1 MTDVQTAPKSGEKA
15 VAVRRTDPLASLRED
30 MDNLMQRVWRGAP
43 IAGLEWPRIGANGWA
58 APAMDF
64 SESDSAYTFTAELPG
79 MDKDDIDVSVQ
90 DGMLV
95 VSGEKRSELDET
107 RDNIRHSE
115 RRYGQFQRAF
125 SLPADAADS
134 KVDAKYNN
142 GVLEITVPRSPGLAK
157 ATKVQIR

>member
-15 VAVRRTDPLASLRED
+15 VPVRRADPLASLRED
-30 MDNLMQRVWRGAP
+30 MDHLMQRVWRGAP
-43 IAGLEWPRIGANGWA
+43 LAGLEWPRIGANGWA

-95 VSGEKRSELDET
+95 VSGEKRSALDEK

-115 RRYGQFQRAF
+115 RRYGRFQRAF
-125 SLPADAADS
+125 SLPADAAEA
-134 KVDAKYNN
+134 KVDARFDN
-142 GVLEITVPRSPGLAK
+142 GVLEITVPRSPELAQ
-157 ATKVQIR
+157 ATKIKIK